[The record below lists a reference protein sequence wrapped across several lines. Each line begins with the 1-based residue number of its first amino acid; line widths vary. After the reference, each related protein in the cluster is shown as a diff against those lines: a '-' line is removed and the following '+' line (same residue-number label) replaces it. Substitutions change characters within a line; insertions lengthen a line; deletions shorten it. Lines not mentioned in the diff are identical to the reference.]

1 MLSRFL
7 IISFSVITLDA
18 CQNTVQGFGQDLET
32 AGQKIQGN
40 KAQTSQA
47 TPSAP
52 VYNSAAPAP
61 TTQTYSAPSYGDT
74 Y

>member
-7 IISFSVITLDA
+7 IISFSVITLAA
-18 CQNTVQGFGQDLET
+18 CQNTVQGFGQDLEK

-40 KAQTSQA
+40 QTTKTQA

-61 TTQTYSAPSYGDT
+61 ATQTYNAPTYGDT